1 MLNLPWPMDELELL
15 KKDWQ
20 KQEQK
25 LPKLTYDELYAMIWK
40 RSSSIVKW
48 IFIISIIEFA
58 LPHLLYLIPS
68 AREGLTFY
76 DELGLKYLI
85 LGLTVLQYAIVF
97 YFIYQFYQR
106 YREISVLDNAR
117 ELMRKIIRT
126 RKTVKN
132 YIIFALS
139 IFLLTFLFIAIG
151 ILFSDGDSFLKV
163 FELEGKSVNMTT
175 QQLKFLISGIM
186 IAMGVVC
193 TALLG
198 LIYFLIYGLLL
209 RKLGRNYSDLKRLE
223 V

>member
-1 MLNLPWPMDELELL
+1 ML

-20 KQEQK
+20 KQGQK
-25 LPKLTYDELYAMIWK
+25 LPKLTYDELHAMIWK

-48 IFIISIIEFA
+48 IFIISILEFA
-58 LPHLLYLIPS
+58 LPQLLYLIPS
-68 AREGLTFY
+68 AKEGMEVY
-76 DELGLKYLI
+76 ERLGMKYLI
-85 LGLTVLQYAIVF
+85 LAITVLQYSVVF
-97 YFIYQFYQR
+97 YFIYQFYRR
-106 YREISVLDNAR
+106 YREISVLDNAK
-117 ELMRKIIRT
+117 ELMHKIIRT

-139 IFLLTFLFIAIG
+139 FFLLSFLIIAVG
-151 ILFSDGDSFLKV
+151 ILFSDGDSFLHV
-163 FELEGKSVNMTT
+163 FKLEEKAVDMSTR
-175 QQLKFLISGIM
+175 QLKFVISGVM

-209 RKLGRNYSDLKRLE
+209 RKLGRNYSELKRLE

>member
-1 MLNLPWPMDELELL
+1 MMDELELL

-85 LGLTVLQYAIVF
+85 LGLTVLQYAVVF

>member
-1 MLNLPWPMDELELL
+1 MDELELL

-20 KQEQK
+20 KQGQD
-25 LPKLTYDELYAMIWK
+25 LPKLSYEQLYAMIWK

-68 AREGLTFY
+68 AREGIAFY
-76 DELGLKYLI
+76 DDLGLKYII
-85 LGLTVLQYAIVF
+85 LGLTVLQYGIVF
-97 YFIYQFYQR
+97 YFIFQFYKR
-106 YREISVLDNAR
+106 YKEISVLDNAKV
-117 ELMRKIIRT
+117 LMRKIIRT

-139 IFLLTFLFIAIG
+139 VFLLTFLIIAIG

-163 FELEGKSVNMTT
+163 FELENKSINMTT
-175 QQLKFLISGIM
+175 QQLKFLISGVM
-186 IAMGVVC
+186 VAMGVVC

-209 RKLGRNYSDLKRLE
+209 RKLGKNYRELKRLE

>member
-1 MLNLPWPMDELELL
+1 MDELELL

>member
-1 MLNLPWPMDELELL
+1 MDELELL

-20 KQEQK
+20 KQGRD
-25 LPKLTYDELYAMIWK
+25 LPQLTYEELYAMIWK

-48 IFIISIIEFA
+48 IFIISVIEFA
-58 LPHLLYLIPS
+58 LPHLLYLLPS
-68 AREGLTFY
+68 AREGLSFY
-76 DELGLKYLI
+76 NELGLKYVI
-85 LGLTVLQYAIVF
+85 IALTALQYGVVF

-106 YREISVLDNAR
+106 YREISVLDSAR

-139 IFLLTFLFIAIG
+139 VFLLTFLIIAAG
-151 ILFSDGDSFLKV
+151 ILFSDGNSFLQV
-163 FELEGKSVNMTT
+163 FELEDKAMAMGT
-175 QQLKFLISGIM
+175 QQLKFILSGVM
-186 IAMGVVC
+186 VAMGIVC
-193 TALLG
+193 TAILG

-209 RKLGRNYSDLKRLE
+209 RKLGRNYSELKRLE

>member
-1 MLNLPWPMDELELL
+1 MMDELELL

-20 KQEQK
+20 KQGQK
-25 LPKLTYDELYAMIWK
+25 LPKLTYEELYAMIWK

-58 LPHLLYLIPS
+58 LPHLLYLLPS
-68 AREGLTFY
+68 AREGLFIY
-76 DELGLKYLI
+76 NELGLKYVI
-85 LGLTVLQYAIVF
+85 IALTALQYGVVF
-97 YFIYQFYQR
+97 YFIFQFYKR
-106 YREISVLDNAR
+106 YKEISVLDSAR
-117 ELMRKIIRT
+117 ELMHKIIRT

-139 IFLLTFLFIAIG
+139 VFLLTFLIIAAG
-151 ILFSDGDSFLKV
+151 ILLSDGDSFLTV
-163 FELEGKSVNMTT
+163 FELEDKAIEMGIE
-175 QQLKFLISGIM
+175 QLKWILSGVM
-186 IAMGVVC
+186 VAMGIVC

-209 RKLGRNYSDLKRLE
+209 RKLGRNYSELKRLE